1 MMRLGGQ
8 GRPRRR
14 ARRFWDPTA
23 TTSRL
28 LAAAM
33 TAWWA
38 AGTKSLDGGWYGR
51 EVSGAMFSGAVLEAT
66 RCYDWRRP
74 NGSRRGATLATL
86 RQIKGARDCCGC
98 RGARSAGPLG

>member
-1 MMRLGGQ
+1 M
-8 GRPRRR
+8 
-14 ARRFWDPTA
+14 
-23 TTSRL
+23 
-28 LAAAM
+28 AAAM

-74 NGSRRGATLATL
+74 NAAVAGRPL
-86 RQIKGARDCCGC
+86 RPCG
-98 RGARSAGPLG
+98 R